1 MNNMIIKN
9 KVIILFLVFLF
20 NFNFNFAYTTENK
33 ILLKVNNEIITSI
46 DILNEINYLKI
57 LNPKIEELS
66 EEKLFEISK
75 NSLIREKI
83 KKIYLIKILDKINID
98 EKYLENLI
106 SSIYKRQNIKSL
118 KDYKLYLRNNNLNY
132 DYMKNKI
139 TIESL
144 WNEVIFKKF
153 NSKIKIDKEQIKNEI
168 LNNPDERLLLSE
180 ILIPK
185 SKDNVAK
192 LKFQQIE
199 KDIKKDGF
207 DNAALIHSVSES
219 ATKGGKIGWIDKNS
233 LNKSLRNKLSKLKIG
248 EHTDLI
254 LTPSGYLIVK
264 LEDKKINRGS
274 SEDIEKKINRMI
286 RIKTNQQ
293 LNQFSNM
300 YLNKIKTDVAINEI

>member
-1 MNNMIIKN
+1 MIIKN